1 MCDLTEMRWPVLQE
15 QSAWE
20 LITPCLVLPAVAPAL
35 VVPAVA
41 DGGGSGAAIRR
52 SSSSIEITYAV
63 SGTINGDI
71 SAIGVS

>member
-1 MCDLTEMRWPVLQE
+1 MK
-15 QSAWE
+15 
-20 LITPCLVLPAVAPAL
+20 
-35 VVPAVA
+35 VVNNNDGGNGTSSKGGDGA
-41 DGGGSGAAIRR
+41 DGTHTGSIEGENNVQGSGANGGGSGAAIRR